1 MSAVETLEAPATAS
15 QSPADARER
24 LAKLFGML
32 GSAHEGERAAAL
44 RAIDKA
50 MQSGGMSWGDVAA
63 AIAVPP
69 CGWRDASVYHD
80 LILCGELKPQ
90 AVLLRFEPQSFPREL
105 LAPVVGYWSRSEHAW
120 LVVGGMNKPIYPS
133 HFMLIPKFTGD

>member
-1 MSAVETLEAPATAS
+1 MSQAAAAIDERPAPAS

-69 CGWRDASVYHD
+69 CGWRDSSIYHD
-80 LILCGELKPQ
+80 LVLCEELKPQ
-90 AVLLRFEPQSFPREL
+90 AVLLRFDGG
-105 LAPVVGYWSRSEHAW
+105 LAVGYWSRSEHAW
-120 LVVGGMNKPIYPS
+120 LAIGGMNKPIYPS
-133 HFMLIPKFTGD
+133 HFALIPKFTGD

>member
-50 MQSGGMSWGDVAA
+50 MQSSGTSWADVAD
-63 AIAVPP
+63 AIAAAP
-69 CGWRDASVYHD
+69 CGWRDASIYHD
-80 LILCGELKPQ
+80 LVLCEELKPQ
-90 AVLLRFEPQSFPREL
+90 AVLLRFDEL
-105 LAPVVGYWSRSEHAW
+105 LAPIVGYWSRSEHAW
-120 LVVGGMNKPIYPS
+120 LAVGGMNKPIYPS
-133 HFMLIPKFTGD
+133 RFALIPRFTED

>member
-1 MSAVETLEAPATAS
+1 MSQAAAAIDERPAPAS

-50 MQSGGMSWGDVAA
+50 MQSAGISWADVAA
-63 AIAVPP
+63 AIAGPS
-69 CGWRDASVYHD
+69 GWLDMADAPRN
-80 LILCGELKPQ
+80 GTP
-90 AVLLRFEPQSFPREL
+90 VLLRVELGMTPRPDL
-105 LAPVVGYWSRSEHAW
+105 KDDVPTKRSTFVVGRWTADGWIS
-120 LVVGGMNKPIYPS
+120 GNFPIS
-133 HFMLIPKFTGD
+133 